1 MDVLNKWGEEMK
13 DTIYREDAIKALR
26 LENPMMPMFKSLRE
40 EWAIKT
46 EGFRK
51 AEEVIMSVPSADVQQ
66 GDVDAVA
73 IFEREMHN
81 LEQGYITIGEF
92 DERIEPLRHLCYGRP
107 QGEWIK
113 DEDGTYRCSNCG
125 GCEEQ
130 FIYGTENWYG
140 RGESKFCPSCGA
152 RMLKGADDAI

>member
-1 MDVLNKWGEEMK
+1 MDDLIK
-13 DTIYREDAIKALR
+13 RSDAIKALR
-26 LENPMMPMFKSLRE
+26 LEYPMMPMFKSLRE

-51 AEEVIMSVPSADVQQ
+51 AEEVIMGLPSAD
-66 GDVDAVA
+66 
-73 IFEREMHN
+73 
-81 LEQGYITIGEF
+81 
-92 DERIEPLRHLCYGRP
+92 RP

-152 RMLKGADDAI
+152 QMKGADSES